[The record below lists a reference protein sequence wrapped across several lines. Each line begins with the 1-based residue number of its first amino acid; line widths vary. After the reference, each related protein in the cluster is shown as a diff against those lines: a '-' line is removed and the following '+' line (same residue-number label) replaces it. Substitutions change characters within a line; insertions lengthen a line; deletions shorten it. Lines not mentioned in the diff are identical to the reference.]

1 MTAMWQEINYGWHFC
16 HWWLDL
22 AGRMISAMTYLI
34 ILLVIAAVMTAQTI
48 NLLLHDG
55 RGPAAP
61 PRSHFQDPQFSAPAA
76 GR

>member
-1 MTAMWQEINYGWHFC
+1 
-16 HWWLDL
+16 
-22 AGRMISAMTYLI
+22 MITAMTYLLI
-34 ILLVIAAVMTAQTI
+34 ILAIAVVMAARTI
-48 NLLLHDG
+48 TLLIHDG

>member
-1 MTAMWQEINYGWHFC
+1 
-16 HWWLDL
+16 
-22 AGRMISAMTYLI
+22 MITAMTYLL
-34 ILLVIAAVMTAQTI
+34 ILLVIAAVMAVRTI

-61 PRSHFQDPQFSAPAA
+61 PSSHFQDPRFAAPGA